1 MMNVPEQSK
10 SVKRISI
17 ANDGAQANGRSGSI
31 SLSDDGQLIPF
42 ESSADNLI
50 ANDFNNAD
58 DIFVYNRFN
67 ETVEL
72 VSVAIDDAAADAN
85 SSSAV
90 ISGDG
95 KYVSFSSFANNLVAD
110 DSNNFQDIFIRDLD
124 NQTMEVVSVSSDG
137 TLANG
142 MSLFSTIS
150 SDGNYVAFDSLAS
163 NLVAND
169 INESGD
175 IFLRDRLNQTTELV
189 TLSTDGSGA
198 NGSSTIGSISDDG
211 RYISFESTA
220 DNLVT
225 VDTNDVSDIFLYNR
239 LNQTNELISVG
250 LEGAAANGDSTVGL
264 VSGNGGYVVYQ
275 SDADNLVA
283 DDINEASD
291 IFIYNLQDGTT
302 ELVSIGLEGAA
313 ANGSS
318 RNASISDDSRYVA
331 FLSDADNLVADDT
344 NSRADIFIRDLKA
357 QTTQIINA
365 DSFPLLSGDAQSLVF
380 TSSLANLINDD
391 TNDTGDVF
399 LVELDNTDQPEEPQ
413 PEEPQPE
420 EPQPEEPQ
428 PEEPQPEEPQPEEPK
443 PEEPQPKEPQPK
455 PEEPQPEEP
464 QPEEPQSEE
473 PQPEEPQP
481 EEPQPEE
488 PQPEEPQPKEPQ
500 PKPEEPQPEEPQP
513 EEPQSEEPQPE
524 EPQPEEP
531 QPEEPQPEEP
541 QSEDPLYRLSTD
553 SVHRFYNSQEG
564 YHRYSIDDDEIRT
577 LSQQSA
583 TGRKSFNDESEQF
596 DVLTSNVDSLTGAK
610 LEGVVPVYQFFNSD
624 SDAYLYTTEQE
635 EISFVETL
643 DNYSDRGIAY
653 YAFELDPT
661 EIETIPVFRMLNT
674 DTGAHFYT
682 TDRNELDYIQDNL
695 DNFNMENRGEA
706 VFYVLDF

>member
-1 MMNVPEQSK
+1 MMNVPEQSN

-31 SLSDDGQLIPF
+31 SLSDDGRLIPF

-50 ANDFNNAD
+50 ANDLNNAD
-58 DIFVYNRFN
+58 DIFVYNRLN

-72 VSVAIDDAAADAN
+72 VSVAIDDTAADAN

-95 KYVSFSSFANNLVAD
+95 KYVSFTSSASNLVAN

-124 NQTMEVVSVSSDG
+124 NQTMEVVSVSSNG

-142 MSLFSTIS
+142 ISLFSTIS
-150 SDGNYVAFDSLAS
+150 GNGNYVAFDSLAS
-163 NLVAND
+163 NLVPND

-175 IFLRDRLNQTTELV
+175 IFLRDRSNQTTNLV
-189 TLSTDGSGA
+189 TLSTDSNGA
-198 NGSSTIGSISDDG
+198 NGSSTLGSISDDG
-211 RYISFESTA
+211 QYISFESTA
-220 DNLVT
+220 SNLVT
-225 VDTNDVSDIFLYNR
+225 GDTNDVSDVFLYNR
-239 LNQTNELISVG
+239 LNQTNKLISFG
-250 LEGAAANGDSTVGL
+250 LEGAATNSNSTGGL

-275 SDADNLVA
+275 SDASNLVA
-283 DDINEASD
+283 NDINEASD
-291 IFIYNLQDGTT
+291 IFIYNLQNGTT
-302 ELVSIGLEGAA
+302 ELVSLGLNGAA

-318 RNASISDDSRYVA
+318 RNASISDDGRYVA

-344 NSRADIFIRDLKA
+344 NSRADIFVRDLET
-357 QTTQIINA
+357 QTTQIIDA
-365 DSFPLLSGDAQSLVF
+365 DSFPLINGDAQSLVF
-380 TSSLANLINDD
+380 TSSVANLVSDD

-428 PEEPQPEEPQPEEPK
+428 PEEPQPEEPQPEEP
-443 PEEPQPKEPQPK
+443 QP
-455 PEEPQPEEP
+455 
-464 QPEEPQSEE
+464 EE

-488 PQPEEPQPKEPQ
+488 PQPEEPQP
-500 PKPEEPQPEEPQP
+500 
-513 EEPQSEEPQPE
+513 EEPQPE

-531 QPEEPQPEEP
+531 QPEEPQPEE
-541 QSEDPLYRLSTD
+541 PLYRLSTD

-583 TGRKSFNDESEQF
+583 TGRESFNDESEQF

-610 LEGVVPVYQFFNSD
+610 LKGVVPVYQFFNSD

-635 EISFVETL
+635 EISFIETL

-674 DTGAHFYT
+674 DTGAHFYST
-682 TDRNELDYIQDNL
+682 NRNELDYIQDNL
-695 DNFNMENRGEA
+695 DNFNMENGGEA
-706 VFYVLDF
+706 VFYVLDL

>member
-488 PQPEEPQPKEPQ
+488 PQPEEPQ
-500 PKPEEPQPEEPQP
+500 
-513 EEPQSEEPQPE
+513 
-524 EPQPEEP
+524 
-531 QPEEPQPEEP
+531 
-541 QSEDPLYRLSTD
+541 SEDPLYRLSTD

>member
-1 MMNVPEQSK
+1 MMNNPEQSN
-10 SVKRISI
+10 SIKRISV
-17 ANDGAQANGRSGSI
+17 ANDGAQANSRSGSI

-50 ANDFNNAD
+50 NNDLNNVD
-58 DIFVYNRFN
+58 DIFAYDRVN

-72 VSVAIDDAAADAN
+72 VSVGIDGVAANAN

-95 KYVSFSSFANNLVAD
+95 NYVSFTSFASNLVAND
-110 DSNNFQDIFIRDLD
+110 TNNLPDIFLRDLD
-124 NQTMEVVSVSSDG
+124 NQTTEVINVSSDG

-142 MSLFSTIS
+142 ISLFSAIS
-150 SDGNYVAFDSLAS
+150 GNGDYVAFESSAN
-163 NLVAND
+163 NLVADD
-169 INESGD
+169 INETVD

-198 NGSSTIGSISDDG
+198 NGSSTLGSISDDG
-211 RYISFESTA
+211 QYISFESTA
-220 DNLVT
+220 GNLVIG
-225 VDTNDVSDIFLYNR
+225 DTNEVSDIFLYNH
-239 LNQTNELISVG
+239 LNQTNKLISVG
-250 LEGAAANGDSTVGL
+250 LEGVAANGSSTSGL
-264 VSGNGGYVVYQ
+264 VSGNSGYVVYQ

-283 DDINEASD
+283 NDINQASD

-302 ELVSIGLEGAA
+302 KLVSVGLDSAA

-318 RNASISDDSRYVA
+318 RNASISDDGRYVA

-344 NSRADIFIRDLKA
+344 NSRADIFVRDLKT
-357 QTTQIINA
+357 QTTQIIDA
-365 DSFPLLSGDAQSLVF
+365 DSFPLLSGDARSLVF
-380 TSSLANLINDD
+380 TSSLANLVSDD

-428 PEEPQPEEPQPEEPK
+428 PEEPQL
-443 PEEPQPKEPQPK
+443 
-455 PEEPQPEEP
+455 
-464 QPEEPQSEE
+464 
-473 PQPEEPQP
+473 
-481 EEPQPEE
+481 
-488 PQPEEPQPKEPQ
+488 
-500 PKPEEPQPEEPQP
+500 
-513 EEPQSEEPQPE
+513 
-524 EPQPEEP
+524 
-531 QPEEPQPEEP
+531 
-541 QSEDPLYRLSTD
+541 EDPLDRLSTD

-564 YHRYSIDDDEIRT
+564 YHRYSIDDNEIET
-577 LSQQSA
+577 LYQQSV

-596 DVLTSNVDSLTGAK
+596 DVLTNNVDSLTGAK

-653 YAFELDPT
+653 YAFESDPT
-661 EIETIPVFRMLNT
+661 EIETIPVFRMLNA

-682 TDRNELDYIQDNL
+682 TNRNELDYIQDNL
-695 DNFNMENRGEA
+695 DNFNMENGGEA
-706 VFYVLDF
+706 VFYVLNR

>member
-1 MMNVPEQSK
+1 MMNNPEQSN
-10 SVKRISI
+10 SIKRISV
-17 ANDGAQANGRSGSI
+17 ANDGAQANSRSGSI

-50 ANDFNNAD
+50 NNDLNNVD
-58 DIFVYNRFN
+58 DIFAYDRVN

-72 VSVAIDDAAADAN
+72 VSVGIDGVAANAN

-95 KYVSFSSFANNLVAD
+95 NYVSFTSFASNLVAND
-110 DSNNFQDIFIRDLD
+110 TNNLPDIFLRDLD
-124 NQTMEVVSVSSDG
+124 NQTTEVINVSSDG

-142 MSLFSTIS
+142 ISLFSAIS
-150 SDGNYVAFDSLAS
+150 GNGDYVAFESSAN
-163 NLVAND
+163 NLVADD
-169 INESGD
+169 INETVD

-198 NGSSTIGSISDDG
+198 NGSSTLGSISDDG
-211 RYISFESTA
+211 QYISFESTA
-220 DNLVT
+220 GNLVIG
-225 VDTNDVSDIFLYNR
+225 DTNEVSDIFLYNH
-239 LNQTNELISVG
+239 LNQTNKLISVG
-250 LEGAAANGDSTVGL
+250 LEGVAANGSSTSGL
-264 VSGNGGYVVYQ
+264 VSGNSGYVVYQ

-283 DDINEASD
+283 NDINQASD

-302 ELVSIGLEGAA
+302 KLVSVGLDSAA

-318 RNASISDDSRYVA
+318 RNASISDDGRYVA

-344 NSRADIFIRDLKA
+344 NSRADIFVRDLKT
-357 QTTQIINA
+357 QTTQIIDA
-365 DSFPLLSGDAQSLVF
+365 DSFPLLSGDARSLVF
-380 TSSLANLINDD
+380 TSSLANLVSDD

-428 PEEPQPEEPQPEEPK
+428 PEEPQPEEPQPEEP
-443 PEEPQPKEPQPK
+443 QP
-455 PEEPQPEEP
+455 
-464 QPEEPQSEE
+464 EE

-488 PQPEEPQPKEPQ
+488 PQPEEPQP
-500 PKPEEPQPEEPQP
+500 
-513 EEPQSEEPQPE
+513 EEPQPE

-541 QSEDPLYRLSTD
+541 QLEDPLDRLSTD

-564 YHRYSIDDDEIRT
+564 YHRYSIDDNEIET
-577 LSQQSA
+577 LYQQSV

-596 DVLTSNVDSLTGAK
+596 DVLTNNVDSLTGAK

-695 DNFNMENRGEA
+695 DNFNMENGGEA
-706 VFYVLDF
+706 VFYVLDL